1 MLITILALAMTLGG
15 IAATVA
21 LFSGWSLLAA
31 LAIYSG
37 CGLLSV
43 LMVLVYIAAMSA
55 LQNRKTDLVRT
66 DAIAGN

>member
-1 MLITILALAMTLGG
+1 MLVTILALAMIFGG

-21 LFSGWSLLAA
+21 LIAGWSVLAA

-37 CGLLSV
+37 SGVLSV
-43 LMVLVYIAAMSA
+43 LMILVYIAAMSA